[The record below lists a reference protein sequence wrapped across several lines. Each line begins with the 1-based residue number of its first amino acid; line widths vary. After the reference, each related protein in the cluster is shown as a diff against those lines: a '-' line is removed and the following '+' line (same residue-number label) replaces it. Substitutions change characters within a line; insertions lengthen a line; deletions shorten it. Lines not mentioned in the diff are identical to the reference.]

1 MFACPMASEGQQ
13 SEFEFRPSVFYRREH
28 PDYFSDTT
36 EVAQPEVTKDILA
49 FHLDQ
54 ITAAKKER
62 EFEDFCRR
70 LCEHEICPNL
80 LPQTGPVGGGDSGTD
95 ASTYPVAPELA
106 RYRWWSGHTAAT
118 NEDWAFAFSAKKDW
132 RAKIRDDVAKI
143 AGLPRRYTRAFFVSN
158 QAISDKNR
166 ASMEAELTKKHSIDV
181 RILDR
186 TWILERV
193 TSNHHERL
201 AVQKL
206 ALQVPVPREH
216 RVGPRDARRSAQ
228 LDELLNKLR
237 QSQPEQ
243 SDPYAQSQDYL
254 RAAKLASS
262 LERPRDEVDGL
273 FHRAREL
280 ALRTGH
286 VSAIIRTHYQHAW
299 RSHFWYDDTATTEQI
314 LEFLL
319 EYLPNVGEAEVC
331 ELFNNLCSILETAH
345 ATGFYAQDPARL
357 RARREAVTK
366 KLEELQRDYTRP
378 NNALHAETV
387 LTTRRIVTSANDPA
401 AVKKEFSHLAKLF
414 QKAQILG
421 TYPIL
426 QFMETWE
433 RLGEYFCDLPGYAE
447 LQHEMQQITAKRF
460 GDTEAGRRQ
469 VTYGWQLLE
478 KKKHREALAELSKA
492 RFLLAKEETLD
503 ESIDAALGCAL
514 AYRAQGHLW
523 AARMEAVS
531 AAQASLYSIDRF
543 HENPQRGLAI
553 AMLMAW
559 LELAL
564 ARIGP
569 FLVWNHFSKML
580 LMAVERL
587 GKDTS
592 RERHEL
598 DMQDGCLGCLLLK
611 APADEVRELR
621 ELDQAFEQLG
631 LFMSRVALLFVCGL
645 GDVLRSEMPRE
656 MQDDPKALDDLIQGF
671 REQPAFKDVP
681 SRLCGEM
688 RYNCTFEHE
697 ILGVKY
703 RVRCR
708 NSIGPTLITESILGV
723 LDAALADARW
733 ENFAFV
739 FDEVKIYV
747 DETKEGNNPP
757 SLEKIKWD
765 VVDELP
771 QIWASDALKWIHDN
785 Q

>member
-1 MFACPMASEGQQ
+1 
-13 SEFEFRPSVFYRREH
+13 
-28 PDYFSDTT
+28 
-36 EVAQPEVTKDILA
+36 
-49 FHLDQ
+49 
-54 ITAAKKER
+54 
-62 EFEDFCRR
+62 
-70 LCEHEICPNL
+70 
-80 LPQTGPVGGGDSGTD
+80 
-95 ASTYPVAPELA
+95 
-106 RYRWWSGHTAAT
+106 
-118 NEDWAFAFSAKKDW
+118 
-132 RAKIRDDVAKI
+132 
-143 AGLPRRYTRAFFVSN
+143 
-158 QAISDKNR
+158 
-166 ASMEAELTKKHSIDV
+166 
-181 RILDR
+181 
-186 TWILERV
+186 
-193 TSNHHERL
+193 
-201 AVQKL
+201 
-206 ALQVPVPREH
+206 
-216 RVGPRDARRSAQ
+216 
-228 LDELLNKLR
+228 
-237 QSQPEQ
+237 
-243 SDPYAQSQDYL
+243 
-254 RAAKLASS
+254 
-262 LERPRDEVDGL
+262 
-273 FHRAREL
+273 
-280 ALRTGH
+280 
-286 VSAIIRTHYQHAW
+286 
-299 RSHFWYDDTATTEQI
+299 
-314 LEFLL
+314 
-319 EYLPNVGEAEVC
+319 
-331 ELFNNLCSILETAH
+331 
-345 ATGFYAQDPARL
+345 
-357 RARREAVTK
+357 
-366 KLEELQRDYTRP
+366 
-378 NNALHAETV
+378 
-387 LTTRRIVTSANDPA
+387 
-401 AVKKEFSHLAKLF
+401 
-414 QKAQILG
+414 
-421 TYPIL
+421 
-426 QFMETWE
+426 
-433 RLGEYFCDLPGYAE
+433 
-447 LQHEMQQITAKRF
+447 
-460 GDTEAGRRQ
+460 
-469 VTYGWQLLE
+469 
-478 KKKHREALAELSKA
+478 
-492 RFLLAKEETLD
+492 
-503 ESIDAALGCAL
+503 
-514 AYRAQGHLW
+514 
-523 AARMEAVS
+523 MEAVS

-723 LDAALADARW
+723 LDAALAHARW
-733 ENFAFV
+733 DNFAFV